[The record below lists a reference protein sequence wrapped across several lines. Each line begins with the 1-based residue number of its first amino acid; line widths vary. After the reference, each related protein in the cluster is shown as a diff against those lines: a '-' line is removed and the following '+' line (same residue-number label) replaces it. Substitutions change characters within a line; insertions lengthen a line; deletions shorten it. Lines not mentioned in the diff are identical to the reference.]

1 VAYGLQNT
9 SLTNLQAVCQGE
21 RVMINLT
28 ESATNAV
35 KKFIDGSE
43 KPVEGLRISVQGG
56 GCSGFQYG
64 LALEEQVSDSDV
76 VMDYAGLKVLIDPDS
91 AALLEGVTVDFVDS
105 INGAGFKFENP
116 NATASCGC
124 GNSFSC

>member
-1 VAYGLQNT
+1 
-9 SLTNLQAVCQGE
+9 
-21 RVMINLT
+21 MINIT

-35 KKFIDGSE
+35 KKFIDGSD
-43 KPVEGLRISVQGG
+43 KPIEGLRISVQGG

-64 LALEEQVSDSDV
+64 LALEEKLVEGDV
-76 VMDYAGLKVLIDPDS
+76 VIDHAGLKVFIDPES
-91 AALLEGVTVDFVDS
+91 APLLEGVTVDFVDS

>member
-1 VAYGLQNT
+1 
-9 SLTNLQAVCQGE
+9 
-21 RVMINLT
+21 MINLT
-28 ESATNAV
+28 ESACNAV
-35 KKFIDGSE
+35 KKFIEGSD

-64 LALEEQVSDSDV
+64 LALEESISENDVIIDSE
-76 VMDYAGLKVLIDPDS
+76 GLKVVVDPES
-91 AALLEGVTVDFVDS
+91 APLLQGITVDFVDS

>member
-1 VAYGLQNT
+1 MAYGLQNT

>member
-1 VAYGLQNT
+1 MI
-9 SLTNLQAVCQGE
+9 SLTD
-21 RVMINLT
+21 
-28 ESATNAV
+28 SAASAV
-35 KKFIDGSE
+35 KKFIEGSE

-64 LALEEQVSDSDV
+64 LALEESISENDV
-76 VMDYAGLKVLIDPDS
+76 ILDKVGLKILIDPES
-91 AALLEGVTVDFVDS
+91 APLLEGITLDFVDS

>member
-1 VAYGLQNT
+1 
-9 SLTNLQAVCQGE
+9 
-21 RVMINLT
+21 MINLT
-28 ESATNAV
+28 QSATDAI
-35 KKFIDGSE
+35 KRFIESSDKS
-43 KPVEGLRISVQGG
+43 VEGLRISVQGG

-64 LALEEQVSDSDV
+64 LTLEENASSDDV
-76 VMDYAGLKVLIDPDS
+76 VLDNNGLKVLIDPES
-91 AALLEGVTVDFVDS
+91 VGMLEGITVDFVDS

>member
-1 VAYGLQNT
+1 
-9 SLTNLQAVCQGE
+9 
-21 RVMINLT
+21 MINLT
-28 ESATNAV
+28 ESAANAV
-35 KKFIDGSE
+35 KKFIEGSE

-64 LALEEQVSDSDV
+64 LALEEKISDTDV
-76 VMDYAGLKVLIDPDS
+76 VIEQIGLKVLIDSES
-91 AALLEGVTVDFVDS
+91 ASLLEGVTVDFIDS

>member
-1 VAYGLQNT
+1 MVQ
-9 SLTNLQAVCQGE
+9 
-21 RVMINLT
+21 LT
-28 ESATNAV
+28 ESATVAV

-43 KPVEGLRISVQGG
+43 KPVQGLRISVQGG

-64 LALEEQVSDSDV
+64 LALEESQGAEDV
-76 VMDYAGLKVLIDPDS
+76 IYEYAGLKVFVDPAS
-91 AALLEGVTVDFVDS
+91 APMLEGVTVDFVDN

>member
-1 VAYGLQNT
+1 MGCKTRYRDFCKLSAKEN
-9 SLTNLQAVCQGE
+9 A
-21 RVMINLT
+21 MINLT

-43 KPVEGLRISVQGG
+43 KTVAGLRISVQGG

-64 LALEEQVSDSDV
+64 LALEEKSGDTDMVIDQN
-76 VMDYAGLKVLIDPDS
+76 GIKVFVDPES
-91 AALLEGVTVDFVDS
+91 ANLLQGVTVDFVDN